1 MVQLPVH
8 ALTRPQVNGA
18 AVNLRA
24 KGDKL
29 AVWLAES
36 SATEAVMRVG
46 RLVKARL
53 GLQDAQTIVFSVHK
67 QERAKSQTKKI
78 TV

>member
-1 MVQLPVH
+1 M
-8 ALTRPQVNGA
+8 TGA
-18 AVNLRA
+18 AVNLRT

-29 AVWLAES
+29 AVWLAD
-36 SATEAVMRVG
+36 SAAAEAVVRVG

-53 GLQDAQTIVFSVHK
+53 GLQDNQTIVFSVHK
-67 QERAKSQTKKI
+67 QERAKGQAKKKI